1 MTRTKEPATTS
12 ADPVRIEAFA
22 GQTVERLASA
32 WTIAAIHIGDRL
44 GLYPA
49 LTEGA
54 GTADDIAARASTN
67 PRLTREWLDG
77 QVAAGIVELD
87 RTGRYTLPIE
97 HAAVLAVDD
106 SPAFLAGAG
115 GVLAAVFQA
124 EDRILNAFRSDG
136 RLAWADQ
143 APCLFGAV
151 DRFYRTGYATSLTE
165 DWIPSLTQAVAD
177 LNGGGRVA
185 DVGCGR
191 GTALA
196 MMAEAFPS
204 ATFVGID
211 NHAASLA
218 RASERLASSRLGP
231 RVQLECAAAA
241 TFGGGPFDL
250 ICFLD
255 ALHDMGDPSAA
266 IRNARAQLA
275 PTGSVMLVEP
285 AANEAV
291 TDSVG
296 DVPAQLYYPG
306 SAFLCTPNALA
317 QGDVALGN
325 QVPEATWRDLFARAG
340 FSSFTRVA
348 ATPFNRVFEARI

>member
-1 MTRTKEPATTS
+1 MTRIEEPTTNT
-12 ADPVRIEAFA
+12 ADPARIEAFA
-22 GQTVERLASA
+22 AQTVDRLASA
-32 WTIAAIHIGDRL
+32 WTIAAIHVGDRL

-87 RTGRYTLPIE
+87 ATGRYTLPLE

-115 GVLAAVFQA
+115 GVLAAVLQA
-124 EDRILNAFRSDG
+124 EDQITKAFRGDG
-136 RLAWADQ
+136 RLAWGDQ

-151 DRFYRTGYATSLTE
+151 DRFYRTGYAASLVD
-165 DWIPSLTQAVAD
+165 DWIPSLARAVRD
-177 LNGGGRVA
+177 LDDGGRVA

-191 GTALA
+191 GTALV

-211 NHAASLA
+211 NHDASLT
-218 RASERLASSRLGP
+218 RASERIASSGLGSRVRLE
-231 RVQLECAAAA
+231 RATAA
-241 TFGGGPFDL
+241 TFGNGPFDL
-250 ICFLD
+250 ICFFD

-266 IRNARAQLA
+266 IRNARAHLA

-291 TDSVG
+291 GDSVG
-296 DVPAQLYYPG
+296 DVAAQLYYPG

-317 QGDVALGN
+317 QGDTALGN
-325 QVPEATWRDLFARAG
+325 QVPEATWRDLFTRAD
-340 FSSFTRVA
+340 FSSFKRVA